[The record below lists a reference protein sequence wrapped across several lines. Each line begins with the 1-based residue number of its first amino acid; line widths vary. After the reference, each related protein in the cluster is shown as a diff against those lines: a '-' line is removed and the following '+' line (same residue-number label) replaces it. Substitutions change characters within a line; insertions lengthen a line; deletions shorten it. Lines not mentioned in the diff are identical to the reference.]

1 MLIQNYRPNAAQ
13 RNNGTGAG
21 SERTARHLPLTH
33 LNVRKIKKDY
43 DNLLTIY
50 RKYDNMVSESGG
62 IL

>member
-1 MLIQNYRPNAAQ
+1 MDRPP
-13 RNNGTGAG
+13 
-21 SERTARHLPLTH
+21 HPLTV
-33 LNVRKIKKDY
+33 LNIRKIKKDY